1 MLPLKKNL
9 DDVKDTDETGEDDS
23 ERGSEGEDLPELIH
37 ADDGSDN
44 EADSSDDGLDSGSSD
59 DGSDNEADS
68 SDDGL
73 DSGSSDDG
81 SDNEAENTESETG
94 QRAQLLKQQASGS
107 KAEAR
112 GAFSARPARGA
123 VSVARL
129 SAMPVAAHV
138 VNPARLPAMRNGATF
153 FLGDLS
159 CFESRTVR
167 GSPHAHLRV
176 SDYLSKYV
184 TKGDLHFPASK
195 L

>member
-37 ADDGSDN
+37 A
-44 EADSSDDGLDSGSSD
+44 D

-153 FLGDLS
+153 FWGDLS